1 MNPIKSVVKNK
12 LVKNSIWIIGGKI
25 IQMILSFV
33 ISIIT
38 ARYLGPS
45 NFGIINYV
53 HSFFVFS
60 SCICGLGFDS
70 IIVNEFVRKPDDESE
85 TLGTVMVLE
94 TISAFFSIIG
104 MVLLV
109 GLANQFDKQYCFIA
123 LIYSLSMLFKGV
135 DMITYWYQAHYLS
148 KVSSIAG
155 IIAYIVMSA
164 YRIFLLATGKSIEW
178 FAFSNT
184 VDAMILALG
193 LFVVFKKNYS
203 QKLKFSWKRGKE
215 MLSRSYHFIIS
226 GLMITIYMQTD
237 KVMLKHM
244 VDEATVGNY
253 SVAASI
259 STIWVFVLTA
269 VIDSARPYLLD
280 LYTKNKKRFEQGLQ
294 CLYTL
299 IIAISVCVALI
310 FTIFGDFLIN
320 LLYGDAYSMSGL
332 FLAVLSWSIPFSYIG
347 ASRNIFSLS
356 EGLERY
362 EKHMALIG
370 TLMNVILN
378 FVLINLVGAVGA
390 AIATLI
396 TQIFINYI
404 VMFMIKPLR
413 KNGIIITKAFNPIS
427 TIMVV
432 KDIMKKRK
440 TTNEGESQQ

>member
-1 MNPIKSVVKNK
+1 MNPIKKLMKAK

-25 IQMILSFV
+25 IQMVLSFV
-33 ISIIT
+33 ISMIT
-38 ARYLGPS
+38 ARYLGPG

-53 HSFFVFS
+53 NSFFVFF

-70 IIVNEFVRKPDDESE
+70 IIVNELVHKPDKESE
-85 TLGTVMVLE
+85 TLGTVIVLE
-94 TISAFFSIIG
+94 TISACFSIAG
-104 MVLLV
+104 MVFVV

-123 LIYSLSMLFKGV
+123 FIYSLNLLFKGI

-148 KVSSIAG
+148 KVSSVAG
-155 IIAYIVMSA
+155 IIAYIAMSA

-193 LFVVFKKNYS
+193 LLIVFKKNHS
-203 QKLKFSWKRGKE
+203 QKLRFSWKRGKE

-244 VDEATVGNY
+244 VDEVTVGNY

-280 LYTKNKKRFEQGLQ
+280 MYHKNKKRFEQGLQ

-299 IIAISVCVALI
+299 IIVVSVCVAVV
-310 FTIFGDFLIN
+310 FTFFGNFLIN
-320 LLYGDAYSMSGL
+320 LLYGEAYSMSGL
-332 FLAVLSWSIPFSYIG
+332 FLAVLSWSVPFSYIG

-370 TLMNVILN
+370 TVMNVVLN
-378 FVLINLVGAVGA
+378 FVLINFVGAVGA
-390 AIATLI
+390 AIATVI
-396 TQIFINYI
+396 TQAFINYI

-413 KNGIIITKAFNPIS
+413 RNGIIITKAFNPVS
-427 TIMVV
+427 ALM
-432 KDIMKKRK
+432 IMKSILKK
-440 TTNEGESQQ
+440 KDNDKKGESQQ